1 MGKKTAKLSYNLHD
15 RGRKYN
21 GADRS
26 NVDFNEMIK
35 LINSNQ
41 VQELAQTGSL
51 YGYYGHSIRQR
62 FGMRPPETVVVDG
75 KTIHLEPAFKT
86 IEIVAH
92 KNGQVEHIN
101 EFLDNDAGDYASRQY
116 KAKAGGFSTAVN
128 YKPYGAGKM
137 MPVGFFGFDYV
148 LQPNYT
154 TNNGDGQLYDDIGL
168 LLPVDA
174 DSDVIACFDSLTD
187 VESLPTERRIIATM
201 LEREIVSLYDSIRE
215 KNELYERNEQALA
228 VIAKSEHRKN
238 LIEQRQKEQ
247 YKIMAGS
254 ISDFD
259 SILESAKANASKIVT
274 EKKDSPFRKP
284 IRGFF
289 G

>member
-21 GADRS
+21 GSDRS

-101 EFLDNDAGDYASRQY
+101 EFLDNDAGEYASRQY

-128 YKPYGAGKM
+128 YKPVGVGKLL
-137 MPVGFFGFDYV
+137 PVGFFGFDYV

-168 LLPVDA
+168 FLPVDA
-174 DSDVIACFDSLTD
+174 ESDVIACFDSLTD
-187 VESLPTERRIIATM
+187 VNSLTGERRTIATM
-201 LEREIVSLYDSIRE
+201 LEREIMSLYDDIRE

-228 VIAKSEHRKN
+228 VIAQGEHRKK

-259 SILESAKANASKIVT
+259 SIIEQAKTDASKVGTKKT
-274 EKKDSPFRKP
+274 ESKILKP